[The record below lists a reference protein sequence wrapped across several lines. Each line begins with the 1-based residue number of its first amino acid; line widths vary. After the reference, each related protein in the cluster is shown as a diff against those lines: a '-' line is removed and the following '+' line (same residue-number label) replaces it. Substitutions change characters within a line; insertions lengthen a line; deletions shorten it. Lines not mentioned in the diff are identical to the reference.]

1 MKLAA
6 LGIAAIFSSVSSAQ
20 YLSEGWKPGQVVTT
34 STTGQSYEPTLVTS
48 ASDGA
53 NSGQPTAK
61 AKGLASLFDLS
72 TYLEL
77 PPVQALLGRA
87 GVNITEK
94 LESARAAAKV
104 WDERIPLITDYNYND
119 VIVEEEFDTLE
130 EERDRV
136 WFIIISITSVQ
147 NEGVSKYVDEQF
159 DKAFNLAQESGELP
173 HVRWGRI
180 DYMNVTTITTK
191 WNVWRAPFLVV
202 LKDRG
207 QTLRFYR
214 PGQIRLQGEVL
225 HEFLK
230 REAWEQTPPWRSAF
244 GPGGDREFVL
254 DYLAIA
260 LTKIYDRVVV
270 IPRWLLLLVTGSLAS
285 IIVNFLHSS
294 SFFKS
299 SGPERQKPVVSR
311 QETGTPASRTTTEIP
326 DSGAAS
332 PKGAS
337 KRKKS
342 RK

>member
-34 STTGQSYEPTLVTS
+34 STTDEPTLVTS

-136 WFIIISITSVQ
+136 WFIIMFVLST
-147 NEGVSKYVDEQF
+147 
-159 DKAFNLAQESGELP
+159 
-173 HVRWGRI
+173 
-180 DYMNVTTITTK
+180 TTIMVLAYTPI
-191 WNVWRAPFLVV
+191 AP
-202 LKDRG
+202 
-207 QTLRFYR
+207 
-214 PGQIRLQGEVL
+214 
-225 HEFLK
+225 
-230 REAWEQTPPWRSAF
+230 
-244 GPGGDREFVL
+244 
-254 DYLAIA
+254 
-260 LTKIYDRVVV
+260 
-270 IPRWLLLLVTGSLAS
+270 
-285 IIVNFLHSS
+285 
-294 SFFKS
+294 
-299 SGPERQKPVVSR
+299 
-311 QETGTPASRTTTEIP
+311 
-326 DSGAAS
+326 
-332 PKGAS
+332 
-337 KRKKS
+337 
-342 RK
+342 

>member
-1 MKLAA
+1 MKLVA

-136 WFIIISITSVQ
+136 WFIIMFVLST
-147 NEGVSKYVDEQF
+147 
-159 DKAFNLAQESGELP
+159 
-173 HVRWGRI
+173 
-180 DYMNVTTITTK
+180 TTIMVLAYTPI
-191 WNVWRAPFLVV
+191 AP
-202 LKDRG
+202 
-207 QTLRFYR
+207 
-214 PGQIRLQGEVL
+214 
-225 HEFLK
+225 
-230 REAWEQTPPWRSAF
+230 
-244 GPGGDREFVL
+244 
-254 DYLAIA
+254 
-260 LTKIYDRVVV
+260 
-270 IPRWLLLLVTGSLAS
+270 
-285 IIVNFLHSS
+285 
-294 SFFKS
+294 
-299 SGPERQKPVVSR
+299 
-311 QETGTPASRTTTEIP
+311 
-326 DSGAAS
+326 
-332 PKGAS
+332 
-337 KRKKS
+337 
-342 RK
+342 